1 MGNFAEDFLEKL
13 SKQKAGYDLWNN
25 IIEDLNAKSAHAS
38 RLERENAKLTKII
51 EEKPS
56 GDTDSPTSG
65 EKSARV
71 SLLEEK
77 VYKLQEEITELLRT
91 KSSTGEKLIETQNQK
106 QELEKKVAAYEEEI
120 GQKNNELENVKK
132 ASADEINTIN
142 DLKTAHETVSDEYAA
157 LQLTYNQLEKRYMD
171 LQTENGHLTAELLR
185 AREQMAELANS
196 EAMMAAKLA
205 KMQEQNE
212 LEAALRNAT
221 LEPMNVPGGRI
232 GSVAYSPRCSPP
244 VKKINEFAA
253 NKGEIN
259 EVQFSQ
265 DGYLL
270 ATAGD
275 DREIH
280 IYDVSNPASKIPLQA
295 TLKGC
300 NSAVSSVA
308 FASNRKHILA
318 ASKDYAARI
327 WDIGNGKV
335 LKTLT
340 GHTGSVSAAR
350 YLTANT
356 AVTGSSDRTLRIWD
370 LTKLATLKTMWPGST
385 CTDVASL
392 SIDGTLIA
400 SAHFNKQVHFTDHRQ
415 SNKDAAVV
423 TLSSRVTGLA
433 ASPDFGSD
441 LLAVTRDNEICLL
454 DIRQMTMKTRLMN
467 PNFRVVADYTRC
479 AFSVSSSY
487 FDFINDSLAVW
498 WIGVRRWCKWP
509 YVLLECPNWKTFGY
523 WFVK

>member
-1 MGNFAEDFLEKL
+1 MFFHSLE
-13 SKQKAGYDLWNN
+13 
-25 IIEDLNAKSAHAS
+25 S
-38 RLERENAKLTKII
+38 R
-51 EEKPS
+51 
-56 GDTDSPTSG
+56 
-65 EKSARV
+65 
-71 SLLEEK
+71 
-77 VYKLQEEITELLRT
+77 
-91 KSSTGEKLIETQNQK
+91 
-106 QELEKKVAAYEEEI
+106 
-120 GQKNNELENVKK
+120 
-132 ASADEINTIN
+132 
-142 DLKTAHETVSDEYAA
+142 
-157 LQLTYNQLEKRYMD
+157 
-171 LQTENGHLTAELLR
+171 
-185 AREQMAELANS
+185 
-196 EAMMAAKLA
+196 
-205 KMQEQNE
+205 
-212 LEAALRNAT
+212 
-221 LEPMNVPGGRI
+221 
-232 GSVAYSPRCSPP
+232 
-244 VKKINEFAA
+244 
-253 NKGEIN
+253 NK
-259 EVQFSQ
+259 
-265 DGYLL
+265 YL
-270 ATAGD
+270 
-275 DREIH
+275 EIH
-280 IYDVSNPASKIPLQA
+280 IYDVSNPASRIPLQA

-454 DIRQMTMKTRLMN
+454 DIRFLYYIYFSTFINVVNEFIKIHKNETFRQMTMKTKLMDS
-467 PNFRVVADYTRC
+467 NFRVVADYTRC
-479 AFSVSSSY
+479 AFSVSIFLFY
-487 FDFINDSLAVW
+487 IL
-498 WIGVRRWCKWP
+498 
-509 YVLLECPNWKTFGY
+509 
-523 WFVK
+523 